1 MRKLIIHNLGSI
13 DDCEL
18 TYKPFTI
25 LTGEQASGKS
35 TIAKA
40 LYYFRTVKDDMLE
53 AVSSMLSL
61 RPKHDEALVNVLR
74 DIMRKKFLR
83 MFGFPLRELRQ
94 GMEIQYFYT
103 EDYVITVRLVTAE
116 AADRRILNI
125 DFNAPL
131 TEAINDYEKRIVFET
146 EQMLTKKTFASIV
159 GDVNRLF
166 GDDYYTVYLPSGR
179 STLSFILN
187 YMRPF
192 NFLGD
197 AGLDYCTEKY
207 MDDISAI
214 KTELTG
220 GLDGLIDY
228 YYGEENNIP
237 KSWEKACE
245 LIGKVLCGNYR
256 IDNGEERIVLDNG
269 KYVRINF
276 ASSGQQDA
284 LWITN
289 LLFYYLVT
297 NRPTMFI
304 IEEPESHLFPPS
316 QKYIPELI
324 SLVCNQGHSVLV
336 MTHSPYIL
344 G

>member
-116 AADRRILNI
+116 TTD
-125 DFNAPL
+125 
-131 TEAINDYEKRIVFET
+131 
-146 EQMLTKKTFASIV
+146 KK
-159 GDVNRLF
+159 
-166 GDDYYTVYLPSGR
+166 
-179 STLSFILN
+179 
-187 YMRPF
+187 
-192 NFLGD
+192 
-197 AGLDYCTEKY
+197 
-207 MDDISAI
+207 
-214 KTELTG
+214 
-220 GLDGLIDY
+220 
-228 YYGEENNIP
+228 
-237 KSWEKACE
+237 
-245 LIGKVLCGNYR
+245 
-256 IDNGEERIVLDNG
+256 
-269 KYVRINF
+269 
-276 ASSGQQDA
+276 
-284 LWITN
+284 
-289 LLFYYLVT
+289 
-297 NRPTMFI
+297 
-304 IEEPESHLFPPS
+304 H
-316 QKYIPELI
+316 
-324 SLVCNQGHSVLV
+324 
-336 MTHSPYIL
+336 
-344 G
+344 

>member
-1 MRKLIIHNLGSI
+1 
-13 DDCEL
+13 
-18 TYKPFTI
+18 
-25 LTGEQASGKS
+25 
-35 TIAKA
+35 
-40 LYYFRTVKDDMLE
+40 
-53 AVSSMLSL
+53 
-61 RPKHDEALVNVLR
+61 
-74 DIMRKKFLR
+74 
-83 MFGFPLRELRQ
+83 
-94 GMEIQYFYT
+94 
-103 EDYVITVRLVTAE
+103 
-116 AADRRILNI
+116 
-125 DFNAPL
+125 
-131 TEAINDYEKRIVFET
+131 
-146 EQMLTKKTFASIV
+146 
-159 GDVNRLF
+159 
-166 GDDYYTVYLPSGR
+166 
-179 STLSFILN
+179 
-187 YMRPF
+187 MRPF
-192 NFLGD
+192 NFQGD

-237 KSWEKACE
+237 KSWEKARE
-245 LIGKVLCGNYR
+245 LIGRVLCGTYR
-256 IDNGEERIVLDNG
+256 IDNGEERIVLDSG

-316 QKYIPELI
+316 QKYITELI

-336 MTHSPYIL
+336 TTHSPYIL
-344 G
+344 GSLNNLLYASSFRLKDKEYAKGSL

>member
-1 MRKLIIHNLGSI
+1 M
-13 DDCEL
+13 
-18 TYKPFTI
+18 
-25 LTGEQASGKS
+25 
-35 TIAKA
+35 
-40 LYYFRTVKDDMLE
+40 
-53 AVSSMLSL
+53 
-61 RPKHDEALVNVLR
+61 
-74 DIMRKKFLR
+74 
-83 MFGFPLRELRQ
+83 
-94 GMEIQYFYT
+94 
-103 EDYVITVRLVTAE
+103 
-116 AADRRILNI
+116 
-125 DFNAPL
+125 
-131 TEAINDYEKRIVFET
+131 TEANDYEKRIVFET

-316 QKYIPELI
+316 QKYITELI